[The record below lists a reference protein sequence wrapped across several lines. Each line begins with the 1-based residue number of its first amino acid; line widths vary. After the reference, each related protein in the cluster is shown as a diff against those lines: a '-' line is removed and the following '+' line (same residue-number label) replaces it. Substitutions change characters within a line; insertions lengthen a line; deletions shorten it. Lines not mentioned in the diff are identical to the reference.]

1 MDQIKPDLLLDNQL
15 FFNKGSEKEFSEL
28 LSKGRAKQGMFEGDL
43 EEGEL
48 EIGQVSGIIN
58 EIMPAKQI
66 VENLITEY
74 KKAIQAMNEP
84 KYIF

>member
-1 MDQIKPDLLLDNQL
+1 
-15 FFNKGSEKEFSEL
+15 
-28 LSKGRAKQGMFEGDL
+28 
-43 EEGEL
+43 
-48 EIGQVSGIIN
+48 VSGIIN